1 MDIVMLLGAHTA
13 PDWANGS
20 PSKAAPVPLFDS
32 EYSQTVCLVLYF
44 SDLVVELTSQR
55 NTMSSLKIDVGS

>member
-1 MDIVMLLGAHTA
+1 MLLGAHIA
-13 PDWANGS
+13 PDWANGR

-32 EYSQTVCLVLYF
+32 EYSQAVCLALYF
-44 SDLVVELTSQR
+44 PDLVLELTSQR

>member
-1 MDIVMLLGAHTA
+1 MLLAVHTA

-32 EYSQTVCLVLYF
+32 EHSQAVCLALYF
-44 SDLVVELTSQR
+44 PDLVLELTSQR
-55 NTMSSLKIDVGS
+55 STMSSLKIDIGS